1 MYESYEEESLA
12 EAETVSELYE
22 TGTKTKAE
30 LSIVEPEET
39 MSDYDI
45 REEKPI
51 SEAVEEHETLSESEL
66 ASQPAEEM
74 LQMKAEEKTEIV
86 SKEMELDG
94 EEVYSHSNE
103 PVMTKEMYR
112 SLTDKEKVEWL
123 GLADCDLQEA
133 IARFGEK
140 TRAIGIVY
148 KYSND
153 MLDNFMRLEAVAR
166 QMKKEQEQKE
176 EVQEEVWIFDRNR

>member
-74 LQMKAEEKTEIV
+74 LQMKAEE
-86 SKEMELDG
+86 
-94 EEVYSHSNE
+94 
-103 PVMTKEMYR
+103 
-112 SLTDKEKVEWL
+112 
-123 GLADCDLQEA
+123 
-133 IARFGEK
+133 
-140 TRAIGIVY
+140 
-148 KYSND
+148 
-153 MLDNFMRLEAVAR
+153 
-166 QMKKEQEQKE
+166 
-176 EVQEEVWIFDRNR
+176 